1 MIRKIK
7 KCVLVGTISALCL
20 TATPLPSFAGPYED
34 GVAALH
40 AGNYAKAEAFFHKAS
55 QADNSQA
62 FLALGKLYYDGHG
75 QYKEERYNF
84 ASANFFKAAKL
95 GNGEAQYL
103 LAKMYEKGIGIEQSF
118 VMAAEYYQQARDS
131 GFESSGSSFEQ
142 PAMLATDN
150 NMAAIL
156 EAGADEELKSGN
168 FAQAFSAYKTL
179 SDTKHHARSQYI
191 IAKMYI
197 AGKGVPHSAEQALLY
212 IKMAANNGYPEAQ
225 FHLGMLY
232 INGTGVT
239 QSKMDAIL
247 WFKKAA
253 AQDHKNAKIALKK
266 LGVE

>member
-7 KCVLVGTISALCL
+7 KNLLASTTIALFL
-20 TATPLPSFAGPYED
+20 AVMPLPAFAGPYED

-84 ASANFFKAAKL
+84 ASANYFKAAKL

-118 VMAAEYYQQARDS
+118 AMAAEYYQQASDS
-131 GFESSGSSFEQ
+131 GFESSGNS
-142 PAMLATDN
+142 PALLAAQSN
-150 NMAAIL
+150 AAAMF
-156 EAGADEELKSGN
+156 EAGADEDLEIGN
-168 FAQAFSAYKTL
+168 FEQAFSAYKML
-179 SDTKHHARSQYI
+179 SDTEDHAKSQYI

-197 AGKGVPHSAEQALLY
+197 AGKGVTHSAEQALLY

-239 QSKMDAIL
+239 QSKTDAIV

-253 AQDHKNAKIALKK
+253 AQDHKNAKTALKQ
-266 LGVE
+266 LGAE